1 MRCHRKID
9 IEHAWRGERREE
21 TNFFSFFLCFLQF
34 SKDVKDVPASV
45 SRSFVFSLKHGQG
58 LLNLG
63 KEVFPAAAAAP
74 GTQPQASPQGSQH
87 AAASG
92 AASQLP

>member
-1 MRCHRKID
+1 
-9 IEHAWRGERREE
+9 
-21 TNFFSFFLCFLQF
+21 LCFLQI